1 MEAKRIFCLNN
12 GEGAT
17 KDFFIFWSWFDST
30 SSSEYGMHVGATLID
45 ALKTTTGVVY
55 KYTTQNLTYDRIVCS
70 YFMLN
75 KKPMLPDNSPLIDIG
90 YKYNSRKVLS
100 LIETEG
106 SIWPVVCS
114 HIMSKFFW
122 YIKTADPHNKT
133 RQSD

>member
-1 MEAKRIFCLNN
+1 
-12 GEGAT
+12 
-17 KDFFIFWSWFDST
+17 
-30 SSSEYGMHVGATLID
+30 MHVGAALID

-100 LIETEG
+100 LIEIES
-106 SIWPVVCS
+106 SIWPVVCP
-114 HIMSKFFW
+114 HIMSKFFL
-122 YIKTADPHNKT
+122 YIKTVDPHNKT

>member
-1 MEAKRIFCLNN
+1 MFFWNIFCYGFNREQN
-12 GEGAT
+12 RS
-17 KDFFIFWSWFDST
+17 FI
-30 SSSEYGMHVGATLID
+30 ELHID

-100 LIETEG
+100 LIETES
-106 SIWPVVCS
+106 SI
-114 HIMSKFFW
+114 
-122 YIKTADPHNKT
+122 
-133 RQSD
+133 